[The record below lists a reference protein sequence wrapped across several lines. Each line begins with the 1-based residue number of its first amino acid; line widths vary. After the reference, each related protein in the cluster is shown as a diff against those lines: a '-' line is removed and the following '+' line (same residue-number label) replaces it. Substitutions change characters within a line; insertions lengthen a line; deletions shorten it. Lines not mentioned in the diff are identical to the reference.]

1 MSLKWRLIVGATLI
15 YFAWN
20 GESLDLPWPPV
31 EGPKVVKPDEVSKE
45 WVSGVRVNNI
55 LPKDRIY
62 LSRFY
67 DAMGW
72 IVMRDSERDEPIIT
86 TTEKLA
92 EFHAG
97 SLNLAIDRDDVGKYD
112 GLGKSVDD
120 AFKKVLGDDVSPLEG
135 DSTEAVILLCNALS
149 WRFAIYG
156 E

>member
-1 MSLKWRLIVGATLI
+1 MSFNWRLIVGATLI

-20 GESLDLPWPPV
+20 GESLDLPWPPA
-31 EGPKVVKPDEVSKE
+31 EGPKVVKPDEVSRE
-45 WVSGVRVNNI
+45 WVMDIRVNNI
-55 LPKDRIY
+55 LPKDRVY

-72 IVMRDSERDEPIIT
+72 IIMRDSERDTPIIT
-86 TTEKLA
+86 NTEKLSQ
-92 EFHAG
+92 FHAG
-97 SLNLAIDRDDVGKYD
+97 SLQLAIDREDVGKYS

>member
-1 MSLKWRLIVGATLI
+1 MSATLI

-20 GESLDLPWPPV
+20 GASLDLPWPPV
-31 EGPKVVKPDEVSKE
+31 EGPQVVKPDEVSRQ
-45 WVSGVRVNNI
+45 WVTPVRVNNI
-55 LPKDRIY
+55 LPQDRIY

-72 IVMRDSERDEPIIT
+72 IIMRDSERDSPIIT
-86 TTEKLA
+86 NTEKLA
-92 EFHAG
+92 EFHEG
-97 SLNLAIDRDDVGKYD
+97 SLQLAIDRDDVGQYE
-112 GLGKSVDD
+112 GLGKSIDD
-120 AFKKVLGDDVSPLEG
+120 AFKKVLGDDVTPLEG

>member
-1 MSLKWRLIVGATLI
+1 VSFNWRLIVGATLI

-20 GESLDLPWPPV
+20 GSSLDLPWPPA
-31 EGPKVVKPDEVSKE
+31 EGPKVEKPDEISRE
-45 WVSGVRVNNI
+45 WVMGIRVNNI

-72 IVMRDSERDEPIIT
+72 IIMRDSERDTPIISN
-86 TTEKLA
+86 TEKLS

-97 SLNLAIDRDDVGKYD
+97 SLQLAIDRDDVGKYA

-120 AFKKVLGDDVSPLEG
+120 AFKKVLGDDVSPIEG